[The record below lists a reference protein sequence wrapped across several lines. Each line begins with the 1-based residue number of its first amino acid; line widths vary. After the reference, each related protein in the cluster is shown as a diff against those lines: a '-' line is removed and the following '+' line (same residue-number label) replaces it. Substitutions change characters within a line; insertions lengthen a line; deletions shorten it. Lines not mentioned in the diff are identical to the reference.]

1 MVGVRIG
8 QLAEQAGTTVKALR
22 FYERV
27 GLLPA
32 PSRSS
37 SGYRQYDA
45 TALDRLRFIG
55 AAKAA
60 GLSLAEIAGVLTA
73 RERSGPPCAHV
84 TTLLDAHAGDLDR
97 RIAELTALRAEV
109 QRLRE
114 RARTLDPADCGD
126 DATCHVLH
134 G

>member
-1 MVGVRIG
+1 MAGVRIG

-32 PSRSS
+32 PSRTSG
-37 SGYRQYDA
+37 GYREYDA
-45 TALDRLRFIG
+45 SALDRLRFLK

-60 GLSLAEIAGVLTA
+60 GLTLGEIAGVLAA
-73 RERSGPPCAHV
+73 RERAGPPCAHV
-84 TTLLDAHAGDLDR
+84 TALLDAHAGDLDR
-97 RIAELTALRAEV
+97 RIGELTRLRAEV
-109 QRLRE
+109 QRLRD